1 MTNEGKV
8 TVRKGEPND
17 PNDRE
22 EQVESAQRS
31 LKQTLTGLID
41 DPSLPEPTK
50 IRAIIHLTS
59 LTCAVVASQPIPFA
73 DLLILS
79 PIQVV
84 MVWEMSRVMGRPVGK
99 QGAGEIVASIFGVV
113 GWGLFFQQAIL
124 GLYKS
129 LMPFLGGF
137 TTIPLVY
144 AATYAL
150 GQAAREVLEARRRD
164 QELSRRE
171 LRAIARKAAA
181 TARKE
186 RRDWS
191 LDALRSEIQEWKAR
205 ADEYEVFKARDAE
218 YAARIRDLEHKLA
231 EEAGE
236 LEPREFEDLED
247 PVPAPPSP
255 TASVITEEEVDE
267 VLEENLKLKEQLD
280 EARKESER
288 IPHLESS
295 LARALDQRE
304 KSIRDRLQTCYP
316 SVEFENGVVRTL
328 AKLTHPRMHAIERQ
342 LSLLQHDLSKASFR
356 GRVVGSTAEELS
368 FDRDGR
374 FYISRDGGSVKVLRV
389 GAKKSQPADIRWVRD
404 NYPSRA

>member
-1 MTNEGKV
+1 
-8 TVRKGEPND
+8 
-17 PNDRE
+17 
-22 EQVESAQRS
+22 
-31 LKQTLTGLID
+31 
-41 DPSLPEPTK
+41 
-50 IRAIIHLTS
+50 
-59 LTCAVVASQPIPFA
+59 
-73 DLLILS
+73 LS

-129 LMPFLGGF
+129 LMPFMGGF

-247 PVPAPPSP
+247 P
-255 TASVITEEEVDE
+255 EVDE